1 MSELDLSD
9 ERINCSFVS
18 EKVAKIRFVQ
28 EKYKE
33 IDTFVTGGWGSVTN
47 SIGLWK
53 LSKDELSNDDHD
65 FDYTPKSI
73 SKVPIDGDVTGLEFL
88 GGESIV
94 CSTSSRNG
102 ILNSC
107 SCHYYYI
114 PIFIFVLW

>member
-1 MSELDLSD
+1 MSEFNLGG

-33 IDTFVTGGWGSVTN
+33 IDTFVAGSWGSNTN

-53 LSKDELSNDDHD
+53 LSKDDLSNDDND

-73 SKVPIDGDVTGLEFL
+73 AKVAIDGDVTGMEFL
-88 GGESIV
+88 NNETIV
-94 CSTSSRNG
+94 CSTSSNKG
-102 ILNSC
+102 
-107 SCHYYYI
+107 
-114 PIFIFVLW
+114 